1 MFNLLPALFSVHAHE
16 CFGLIFFERVGCQ
29 EMTRLVG
36 LPNIFQNAYF
46 DYILAVFLV
55 LGVAE
60 QGLLHCIALSN
71 VLGKQCKTLFGNPIS
86 YFGFALIFERM

>member
-1 MFNLLPALFSVHAHE
+1 MHVQPLTTAVFCSCARVFW
-16 CFGLIFFERVGCQ
+16 FYFFERVGCP
-29 EMTRLVG
+29 EMARLVG

-60 QGLLHCIALSN
+60 QGLLNCIALSN
-71 VLGKQCKTLFGNPIS
+71 VAGEAMQNTVWSSNLLFWVCLDI
-86 YFGFALIFERM
+86 